1 MTPRIRAEEP
11 MDAPTISTAAS
22 HALERTFERAMGAAG
37 RALAE
42 MSGQA
47 IQVVATE
54 VARTTARHVV
64 DAAGGAG
71 TVVVGI
77 YLGIT
82 GSVEGHAL
90 LLFGPEA
97 AQRLA
102 TLLVEGFE
110 TPPAVAVD
118 ELGMPN
124 LDELELSALRE
135 VGNVTVG
142 AFLNEVGRHLEQP
155 VVVTVPVAVSDMAGA
170 ILDGVLADLASEGD
184 EVLAARTTF
193 INGGESIEGAV
204 LVLPRQESLVALATA
219 LGAA

>member
-1 MTPRIRAEEP
+1 MYP
-11 MDAPTISTAAS
+11 PTTTQAS
-22 HALERTFERAMGAAG
+22 QALERTFERAMGAAG

-54 VARTTARHVV
+54 VARTSAHRVV

-71 TVVVGI
+71 TLVVAI
-77 YLGIT
+77 YVGIT
-82 GSVEGHAL
+82 GSVDGHAL
-90 LLFGPEA
+90 LVLQPDGA
-97 AQRLA
+97 RRLA
-102 TLLVEGFE
+102 ALLLEGYA
-110 TPPAVAVD
+110 PPHLLELD
-118 ELGMPN
+118 ELGVPT

-142 AFLNEVGRHLEQP
+142 AFLNEVGRHLEEP

-170 ILDGVLADLASEGD
+170 ILDGVLADLTADVD
-184 EVLAARTTF
+184 EVLAARTSF
-193 INGGESIEGAV
+193 INNGDTIEGAV
-204 LVLPRQESLVALATA
+204 LVLPRQESLVALTTA